1 MTLRNVNHSHV
12 TTMEHP
18 KSYRWLLV
26 VQLYLATAFWGA
38 VQVGGDRE
46 ILHLLVSAFQASA
59 VSLWVVL
66 DARANGR
73 PLVRIVQELH
83 VFFWLFA
90 APVYLMSTRG
100 FRRGF
105 SLSVAHVIGILI
117 VNQAAFYAMFY
128 ALYGADVFMP
138 SRFPE

>member
-1 MTLRNVNHSHV
+1 MKERHADLAN
-12 TTMEHP
+12 
-18 KSYRWLLV
+18 YRWLLV
-26 VQLYLATAFWGA
+26 LQLYLVTAFWGA
-38 VQVGGDRE
+38 VQVDGESFVMKWMVTG
-46 ILHLLVSAFQASA
+46 FQASA
-59 VSLWVVL
+59 ISLWVVL

-90 APVYLMSTRG
+90 APIYLMSTRG

-128 ALYGADVFMP
+128 ALYGADAFMT

>member
-1 MTLRNVNHSHV
+1 MTEQRN
-12 TTMEHP
+12 
-18 KSYRWLLV
+18 YRWLLV
-26 VQLYLATAFWGA
+26 VQLYLATALWGA
-38 VQVGGDRE
+38 VQVGGENR
-46 ILHLLVSAFQASA
+46 LLQFLFNAFQASA

-90 APVYLMSTRG
+90 APIYLMSTRG

-105 SLSVAHVIGILI
+105 SLSVAHVLGILI

-128 ALYGADVFMP
+128 VLYGADAFMP
-138 SRFPE
+138 VRFPE

>member
-1 MTLRNVNHSHV
+1 MTQPRN
-12 TTMEHP
+12 
-18 KSYRWLLV
+18 YRWLLV
-26 VQLYLATAFWGA
+26 VQLYLVTALWGA
-38 VQVGGDRE
+38 VQVGGE
-46 ILHLLVSAFQASA
+46 HKMVHLLVSAIQASA

-73 PLVRIVQELH
+73 SQVRIVQELH

-90 APVYLMSTRG
+90 APIYLMRTRG

-117 VNQAAFYAMFY
+117 VNQAAFYAMHY
-128 ALYGADVFMP
+128 VQYGADAFVQP
-138 SRFPE
+138 RF